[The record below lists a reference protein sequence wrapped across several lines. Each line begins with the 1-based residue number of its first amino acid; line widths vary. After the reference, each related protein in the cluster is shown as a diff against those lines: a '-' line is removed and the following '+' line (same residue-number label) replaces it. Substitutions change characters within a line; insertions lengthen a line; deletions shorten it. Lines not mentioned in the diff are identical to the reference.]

1 MVQSCVVSGCDSTWC
16 PNGDIKFHAFPQ
28 NDTRRKLWLSIVPLK
43 MKFYKS
49 ARICNLHFQET
60 DYDLKTRRL
69 KSTAVPTILLNQQI
83 ISPVKTS
90 STLHEES
97 MVPTAALAVPSTS
110 STIYKSNSPH
120 KEMGVKCA
128 GCNVE
133 DHISKIQCREVLGN
147 ISNLDKVTTASTL
160 HEESMVPTA
169 ALAVPS
175 TSSTIYKSNSPH
187 KEMGVKRAGCNVED
201 HISKI
206 QCREVLGNI
215 SNLDKTASTLHEES
229 MVQTAALAVPSTSS
243 TIYKNNSPH
252 KETGVKH
259 AGCKFEDHISKTQC
273 QGVVQTFR
281 HSIQPSINANCVENG
296 FETSHIFD
304 FNKPKSLFLPRD
316 EPDYQEDV
324 ENVFQNLDAF
334 HTSPYQ
340 ENILYYITGYIVK
353 QIFTRVSCEHCYNAL
368 VTLKNPPTDHSYSL
382 IINKFNSFTSFVNRG
397 KLYFPSVA
405 AYKIVKY
412 CDKIFQRAKLMGQ
425 LGENNIENKLINVVS
440 QYFTPLLQEMFNHP
454 ITDSI
459 QCNDLH
465 ETKIVKQLAYSFF
478 LMRIRAHLKSHKEN
492 IFRDLRGKRQ
502 KLHRTIIFS
511 HL

>member
-28 NDTRRKLWLSIVPLK
+28 NDTRKKLWLSIVPLK

-120 KEMGVKCA
+120 KEMGVKSA

-133 DHISKIQCREVLGN
+133 DHFSKIQCREVLGN
-147 ISNLDKVTTASTL
+147 ISNLNKLTTASTL
-160 HEESMVPTA
+160 HEEYMVQTA

-206 QCREVLGNI
+206 VSGSSWHGI
-215 SNLDKTASTLHEES
+215 SNLNKLTVSSSEDHVPAMICRGVQAKIKSNKEKILQRKTKILKQKVTRQTQTINIPTGRAIFTVCWTLH
-229 MVQTAALAVPSTSS
+229 
-243 TIYKNNSPH
+243 I
-252 KETGVKH
+252 
-259 AGCKFEDHISKTQC
+259 C
-273 QGVVQTFR
+273 
-281 HSIQPSINANCVENG
+281 
-296 FETSHIFD
+296 
-304 FNKPKSLFLPRD
+304 
-316 EPDYQEDV
+316 
-324 ENVFQNLDAF
+324 
-334 HTSPYQ
+334 
-340 ENILYYITGYIVK
+340 
-353 QIFTRVSCEHCYNAL
+353 
-368 VTLKNPPTDHSYSL
+368 
-382 IINKFNSFTSFVNRG
+382 
-397 KLYFPSVA
+397 
-405 AYKIVKY
+405 
-412 CDKIFQRAKLMGQ
+412 
-425 LGENNIENKLINVVS
+425 
-440 QYFTPLLQEMFNHP
+440 
-454 ITDSI
+454 
-459 QCNDLH
+459 
-465 ETKIVKQLAYSFF
+465 
-478 LMRIRAHLKSHKEN
+478 
-492 IFRDLRGKRQ
+492 
-502 KLHRTIIFS
+502 
-511 HL
+511 